1 MARPPRLDVP
11 DAFYHVIARG
21 NQRRSVF
28 RDDTDSRR
36 TMEKQAPRHPQK
48 PPRNL
53 LVGSGLDNLLFPSPT
68 AMLY

>member
-48 PPRNL
+48 PQKPPM
-53 LVGSGLDNLLFPSPT
+53 GSGLDNFLFP
-68 AMLY
+68 